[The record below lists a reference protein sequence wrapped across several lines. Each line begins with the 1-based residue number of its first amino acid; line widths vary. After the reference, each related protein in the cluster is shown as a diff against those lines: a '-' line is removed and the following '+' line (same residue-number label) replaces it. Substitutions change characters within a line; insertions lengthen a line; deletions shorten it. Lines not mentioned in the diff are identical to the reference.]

1 MGLRMELHYLASAG
15 MSAAKAVKSWG
26 DHDHDGDDDDDGN
39 GDENDDDKYDAVDG
53 TALVML
59 SMMMSGDGWS
69 QGREILGHGEEKDYE
84 GVLGGWPAPVIAA
97 TL

>member
-1 MGLRMELHYLASAG
+1 M
-15 MSAAKAVKSWG
+15 KSWS
-26 DHDHDGDDDDDGN
+26 DDDDSDDDDDGN
-39 GDENDDDKYDAVDG
+39 GDENDDDQYDAVDG
-53 TALVML
+53 TALLMV
-59 SMMMSGDGWS
+59 SMMISGDGWS